1 MKSLSA
7 FRFLFKMC
15 LVAFGLWGCGSH
27 DSVTELKGE
36 GSALDA
42 RVQYEASG
50 LSAVAL
56 STSQIKLSWSSPL
69 DGNTSQVVIGVPGIN
84 PPTSCATPLPVGVIF
99 PSNQNITSATFNG
112 LPPNLKYAF
121 RVCTIYSNVPTP
133 GIVVTATSA
142 PEVGNLSATALST
155 TQIQLSWSPP
165 PGGSSY
171 LMALGLPGMVAP
183 ASCVGPPPP
192 GAIAPTAMTAT
203 SATFSSYLI
212 PNTKYSFR
220 VCTSNAGVLSPGI
233 VVTATSAPEVGN
245 LSATAL
251 STTQIQL
258 SWSPPPGGSSYLMAL
273 GLPGMVAPASCV
285 GPPPPGAI
293 APTAMTATSA
303 TFSSYLIPNTKYSFR
318 VCTSNAGVLS
328 PGVTVTTTSSPEVS
342 KFTGIALSTT
352 QIQLSWSTPPNGN
365 TRQIPIGIAGGVAPA
380 SCVSPFAAGTIFAS
394 SGTST
399 SASFIGLM
407 ANTKYSFLICTFD
420 LNVPSPGMTVSVTTL
435 PL

>member
-171 LMALGLPGMVAP
+171 LMVLGLPGMVAP

-192 GAIAPTAMTAT
+192 GAIGPT
-203 SATFSSYLI
+203 
-212 PNTKYSFR
+212 
-220 VCTSNAGVLSPGI
+220 V
-233 VVTATSAPEVGN
+233 
-245 LSATAL
+245 
-251 STTQIQL
+251 
-258 SWSPPPGGSSYLMAL
+258 
-273 GLPGMVAPASCV
+273 
-285 GPPPPGAI
+285 
-293 APTAMTATSA
+293 MTATSA